1 MTFQAFYDAW
11 VQHGN
16 KLLSRAQSFPL
27 HSTASHARWE
37 KIFVCP
43 SLMLLSQPVPLKLL
57 LALTDLRSE
66 LPLLGANAQKMLGG
80 ASISPTR

>member
-1 MTFQAFYDAW
+1 MPGSSMAINYYPER
-11 VQHGN
+11 
-16 KLLSRAQSFPL
+16 S
-27 HSTASHARWE
+27 HSPSIVRHPTRDGK